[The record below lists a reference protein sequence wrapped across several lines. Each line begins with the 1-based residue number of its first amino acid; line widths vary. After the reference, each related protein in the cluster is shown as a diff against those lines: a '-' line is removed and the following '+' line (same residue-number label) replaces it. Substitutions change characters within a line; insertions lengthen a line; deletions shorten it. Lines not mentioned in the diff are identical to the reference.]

1 MFIDCHAHSLSAD
14 EKRYPPRDHPL
25 RPFDP
30 DDPHSPGRTG
40 PTVIPRSLWH
50 GHPGRG
56 ALHRRDARA
65 TWVAQTSGYGY
76 LRSRSGR

>member
-30 DDPHSPGRTG
+30 DDPHSPGEEGRNG
-40 PTVIPRSLWH
+40 DPTPVVARPSW
-50 GHPGRG
+50 PW
-56 ALHRRDARA
+56 ALYGRDAPA
-65 TWVAQTSGYGY
+65 TWVA
-76 LRSRSGR
+76 

>member
-30 DDPHSPGRTG
+30 DDPHSPGEEGRNG
-40 PTVIPRSLWH
+40 DPTPVV
-50 GHPGRG
+50 
-56 ALHRRDARA
+56 ARPSWPWLTQAGCRCHVRLAA
-65 TWVAQTSGYGY
+65 TCFS
-76 LRSRSGR
+76 S